1 MVARWKSFI
10 GTGAVAA
17 LAVAG
22 GVVLAHSAEAAET
35 LLTAGRPATASSTEG
50 AGFEPG
56 KAVDGNTSTRWASKE
71 GGGEQWI
78 AVDLGRTATV
88 TELRV
93 VWEAAYAK
101 AYRFEVSDDSL
112 TWTRVWS
119 TSAGDG
125 GVDTKSGLTATG
137 RYVRILAQERATGYG
152 YSMFEFEAYGSIATP
167 PPSSPSP
174 TASSPPPGGGDAEPF
189 TAIAVG
195 DVAVDPDKK
204 PGDSAEEAVLKKCK
218 TPTASDCAHKL
229 TSDRAL
235 AENPDLVLVMGDAQY
250 DDSNLTLYNSYY
262 DKTWGRLKSRTRAV
276 VGNHDLYDDEGYD
289 GFKAYFGSKGT
300 GPGGTTWYS
309 FDKENWHFI
318 AIDSNFIEDEG
329 GDVDSKKQLEWLK
342 RDLAAT
348 TKSCIAAFAHHPRF
362 SSGDHGNNSGMKP
375 YWDALYAARA
385 DLFLNGHDHS
395 YERLG
400 PQDPNGRATTDGIVE
415 LVNGAGGAPFYDP
428 GDASAPNS
436 QKTVYGKLGVVKLQ
450 FGVNTFRWDFLPTG
464 TSQTPL
470 DRSPTYTC
478 H

>member
-1 MVARWKSFI
+1 MVARWKSLI
-10 GTGAVAA
+10 GAGAVAA

-50 AGFEPG
+50 AGFEAS
-56 KAVDGNTSTRWASKE
+56 KAVDGNSSTRWASKE
-71 GGGEQWI
+71 GAGEQWI
-78 AVDLGRTATV
+78 AVDLGETADISKV
-88 TELRV
+88 RV

-101 AYRFEVSDDSL
+101 AYRFEVSDDSQS
-112 TWTRVWS
+112 WTRVWS
-119 TSAGDG
+119 TTAGDG
-125 GVDTKSGLTATG
+125 GVDSTSALSATG
-137 RYVRILAQERATGYG
+137 RYVRILAQERGTEYG
-152 YSMFEFEAYGSIATP
+152 YSMFEFEVYGSSATP
-167 PPSSPSP
+167 PSPSP
-174 TASSPPPGGGDAEPF
+174 TPTSPPPGGGAKPF

-195 DVAVDPDKK
+195 DLAVDPNKESD
-204 PGDSAEEAVLKKCK
+204 DSAEQAVLDKCR
-218 TPTASDCAHKL
+218 TPTAANCAHKL
-229 TSDRAL
+229 TSDRAI

-250 DDSNLTLYNSYY
+250 DDSNLTLYNTYY
-262 DKTWGRLKSRTRAV
+262 DKTWGRLKPRTKAV
-276 VGNHDLYDDEGYD
+276 VGNHDLYDDDGYD
-289 GFKAYFGSKGT
+289 GFKRYFGSNGT

-309 FDKENWHFI
+309 FDRENWHFI
-318 AIDSNFIEDEG
+318 AIDSNFIEEEG
-329 GDVDSKKQLEWLK
+329 GDVDSKKELEWLK
-342 RDLAAT
+342 RDLAST
-348 TKSCIAAFAHHPRF
+348 TKPCIAAFAHHPRF

-400 PQDPNGRATTDGIVE
+400 PQDPNGRATAGGIVE

-428 GDASAPNS
+428 GDAKAPNS

-450 FGVNTFRWDFLPTG
+450 FGATTFKWDFLPTG

-470 DRSPTYTC
+470 DSSPTYTC